1 MQLTLHRGFYLKYTI
16 IYGILEKI
24 GGDKVADEKDIL
36 KKRFRELYNRS
47 QNRGIY
53 VYSDFLNAYEQAL
66 LEEDVRYGYTLL
78 GGYPDAERKIACFG
92 NENNFGYA
100 PCPPIEIICIS
111 PLSEKFAD
119 DLSHRDFLGSLMGL
133 GIKRET
139 LGDIVIS
146 KNKGYLICLETIAQY
161 IIDNLTKVRHTSV
174 SCELCNEIPLEDLPQ
189 PKEKMVTVSSLR
201 LDGII
206 SAVYNL
212 SRSKSSALID
222 GEKVFINGKLIK
234 SNSAILKEYDI
245 ISVRGYG
252 RFRYTEVLGTT
263 KKDRIRII
271 CEVY

>member
-1 MQLTLHRGFYLKYTI
+1 M
-16 IYGILEKI
+16 
-24 GGDKVADEKDIL
+24 ADEREIL

-53 VYSDFLNAYEQAL
+53 VYSDFLNAYEQFL
-66 LEEDVRYGYTLL
+66 LEEEIRYGYTSE

-92 NENNFGYA
+92 NENEFGYS
-100 PCPPIEIICIS
+100 PCPPLAIVCIS

-119 DLSHRDFLGSLMGL
+119 DLTHRDFLGSLMGL

-139 LGDIVIS
+139 LGDIVIN
-146 KNKGYLICLETIAQY
+146 KNKGYLICLDTIAQY

-174 SCELCNEIPLEDLPQ
+174 SCEICNEIPLEDLPQ
-189 PKEKMVTVSSLR
+189 PKEKMVIVSSLR
-201 LDGII
+201 LDVLI
-206 SAVYNL
+206 SGVYDI

-222 GEKVFINGKLIK
+222 AEKVFINGKLAK
-234 SNSAILKEYDI
+234 SNSVNIENDSM

-252 RFRYTEVLGTT
+252 RFRYTQVLGDTR
-263 KKDRIRII
+263 KGRKRIL

>member
-1 MQLTLHRGFYLKYTI
+1 M
-16 IYGILEKI
+16 
-24 GGDKVADEKDIL
+24 ADEKEIL

-66 LEEDVRYGYTLL
+66 LEEEIRYGYTLR

-92 NENNFGYA
+92 NENDFGYS

-119 DLSHRDFLGSLMGL
+119 DLNHRDFLGSLMGL

-139 LGDIVIS
+139 LGDIVIN
-146 KNKGYLICLETIAQY
+146 KNKGYLICLDTMANY

-174 SCELCNEIPLEDLPQ
+174 TCERCNEIPLEDLPQ
-189 PKEKMVTVSSLR
+189 PKEKMVIVSSLR

-212 SRSKSSALID
+212 SRSKSSSLID
-222 GEKVFINGKLIK
+222 GEKIFINGKLIK
-234 SNSAILKEYDI
+234 NNSASLKENDI
-245 ISVRGYG
+245 VSVRGKG
-252 RFRYTEVLGTT
+252 RFKFKEVLGDTR
-263 KKDRIRII
+263 KGRIRIL
-271 CEVY
+271 CEIY